1 MAEAKTLKDVITV
14 KDVIKKLET
23 YPENALV
30 AWSGDD
36 PDNKKDKFLFDTSA
50 IIYTPRHDFNLPDG
64 VKGYIEHLDFRNDG
78 KYERDIVYLNYI
90 GW

>member
-1 MAEAKTLKDVITV
+1 MAEIKTLKDVITV

-36 PDNKKDKFLFDTSA
+36 PNNKKDKFLFDTNT
-50 IIYTPRHDFNLPDG
+50 IICTRRHNFNLPMELKD
-64 VKGYIEHLDFRNDG
+64 ILNILDFS
-78 KYERDIVYLNYI
+78 
-90 GW
+90 